1 VSSYPATATLSIY
14 GNRFSS
20 GGADSVSL
28 TATSGSLSHS
38 LAVPFNVGDYKI
50 TGTQTFAA
58 IAGQQVTANLQLASL
73 YSYTGRVN
81 ATCDVTALAGATC
94 TLAPVNPISVA
105 TSGSAALSATINI
118 PSDATA
124 GAYNVAISTQDTSG
138 APAHSFSISIQVGDY
153 SIAGT
158 PSLSGTPGAQ
168 VTANLQINSLFG
180 YSGTVNATCDAS
192 ALSAATCTLAPS
204 NSVSV
209 PSGGSAKLTATV
221 NIPNN
226 ASSGTYTIQVNAQDT
241 TGVLRHSASISLT
254 VGQDF
259 LVTSS
264 TDSQTV
270 TAGQT
275 SGPYG
280 LTVRPV
286 GASFAGAVTLT
297 CTAGLPA
304 GAQCVFN
311 PPTPVTPGNSA
322 VDVVMN
328 IATKASAQS
337 RASAASHFP
346 PPVIWL
352 PIAAFVGMGLSETR
366 NAKRLRRVLG
376 ALIVWL
382 GMIAF
387 ISCAGVSSG
396 GGGSGG
402 GQPPQSVTYHITV
415 TGTSPGTPADAGQS
429 TTVALVVN

>member
-1 VSSYPATATLSIY
+1 
-14 GNRFSS
+14 
-20 GGADSVSL
+20 
-28 TATSGSLSHS
+28 
-38 LAVPFNVGDYKI
+38 VGDYKI

-58 IAGQQVTANLQLASL
+58 IAGQQVTANLQLVSL
-73 YSYTGRVN
+73 YSYTGKVN

-105 TSGSAALSATINI
+105 TGGSAALSATINI

-124 GAYNVAISTQDTSG
+124 GAYDVGISTQDTSG
-138 APAHSFSISIQVGDY
+138 GPAHSFSISIQVGDF
-153 SIAGT
+153 SISGT

-168 VTANLQINSLFG
+168 VTANLQVDSLFG

-192 ALSAATCTLAPS
+192 VLSAATCTLAPS

-209 PSGGSAKLTATV
+209 PNGGSAKLTATV

-226 ASSGTYTIQVNAQDT
+226 ASAGNYVIHVNAQDT

-280 LTVRPV
+280 LTVRPA
-286 GASFAGAVTLT
+286 GASFTGAVTLA

-304 GAQCVFN
+304 GAQCTFN
-311 PPTPVTPGNSA
+311 PPTPVTPGSSA

-328 IATKASAQS
+328 IATKGSARSQASAVG
-337 RASAASHFP
+337 HFP

-352 PIAAFVGMGLSETR
+352 PIAAFVGMSLSETR
-366 NAKRLRRVLG
+366 KAKRVRRALG
-376 ALIVWL
+376 TFVVWL
-382 GMIAF
+382 GMIAL

-402 GQPPQSVTYHITV
+402 GQPPAPVTYHITV
-415 TGTSPGTPADAGQS
+415 TGTSPGTPTDAGQS
-429 TTVALVVN
+429 TTMALVVN